1 MSRGVVMIAVIE
13 TLEITEKLSVRI
25 DGKSYFIKVDYT
37 EAIFKGNKISKEELT
52 ELKKLPSHLRDNLFV
67 KYKLSGIIKTVEGN
81 PQSAF
86 DI

>member
-1 MSRGVVMIAVIE
+1 MLAFVE
-13 TLEITEKLSVRI
+13 KLEITEKLSVRI
-25 DGKSYFIKVDYT
+25 DDKVYFIKVDYVDNM
-37 EAIFKGNKISKEELT
+37 FKGNSISKEELT

-67 KYKLSGIIKTVEGN
+67 KYLLRAKIKQIEGN